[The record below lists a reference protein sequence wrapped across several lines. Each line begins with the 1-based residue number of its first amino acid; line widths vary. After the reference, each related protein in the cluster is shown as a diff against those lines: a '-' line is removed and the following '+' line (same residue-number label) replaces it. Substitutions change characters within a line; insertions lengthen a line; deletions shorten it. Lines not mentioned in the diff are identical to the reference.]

1 MSFLNIFG
9 LLSGFFGSAYIMYFF
24 WGYDK
29 KDALRWYKFLL
40 GIACCLTVASFLL
53 HLITL
58 IAKPIT
64 PMDVYKGRTE
74 LKYEV
79 VGGVKVDSVVIW
91 KKADD

>member
-1 MSFLNIFG
+1 MSALNIFG
-9 LLSGFFGSAYIMYFF
+9 LLSGFFGSAYIIYTF

-29 KDALRWYKFLL
+29 KDVLRWYKFLL
-40 GIACCLTVASFLL
+40 GFVCCLTVASFLL

-58 IAKPIT
+58 ISKPIT
-64 PMDVYKGRTE
+64 PMDVYQGRTE

-79 VGGVKVDSVVIW
+79 VDGEKTDSVVIW

>member
-1 MSFLNIFG
+1 MNALNIFG
-9 LLSGFFGSAYIMYFF
+9 LLSGFFGSAYIIYFF

-40 GIACCLTVASFLL
+40 GFVCCLTVASFLL

-58 IAKPIT
+58 ISKPIT
-64 PMDVYKGRTE
+64 PMDVYQGRTE

-79 VGGVKVDSVVIW
+79 VDGEKTDSVVIW